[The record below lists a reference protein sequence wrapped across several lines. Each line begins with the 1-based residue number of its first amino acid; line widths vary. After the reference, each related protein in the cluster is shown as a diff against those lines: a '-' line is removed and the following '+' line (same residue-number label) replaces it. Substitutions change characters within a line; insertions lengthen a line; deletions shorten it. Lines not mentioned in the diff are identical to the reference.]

1 MYVCLAYAQSSQ
13 FTVVSESKGERD
25 EEEEGEGEEEAQMS
39 LLEQHKAK
47 LEASGKK
54 KKKEK
59 GKERDEQ
66 EAEKAAVREEKI
78 RKVWRQV
85 NPCLFQILLLNVCMY
100 VCIQA
105 MVEQERK
112 EKEVDA
118 MMTIEE
124 RKRPYHSMQAESGR
138 EPTEEEMEAFR
149 LKRRRADD
157 PMAKFLK

>member
-13 FTVVSESKGERD
+13 FTVVSESKGGRD
-25 EEEEGEGEEEAQMS
+25 EEEGEGEEEAQMS

-100 VCIQA
+100 VYRQWLSRS
-105 MVEQERK
+105 E
-112 EKEVDA
+112 
-118 MMTIEE
+118 
-124 RKRPYHSMQAESGR
+124 
-138 EPTEEEMEAFR
+138 
-149 LKRRRADD
+149 KRRRW
-157 PMAKFLK
+157 MQ

>member
-1 MYVCLAYAQSSQ
+1 MTLCMYVCLAYAQSSQ

-25 EEEEGEGEEEAQMS
+25 EEEGEGEEEAQMS

-54 KKKEK
+54 KKK

-100 VCIQA
+100 VYRQWLSRS
-105 MVEQERK
+105 E
-112 EKEVDA
+112 
-118 MMTIEE
+118 
-124 RKRPYHSMQAESGR
+124 
-138 EPTEEEMEAFR
+138 
-149 LKRRRADD
+149 KRRRW
-157 PMAKFLK
+157 MQ